1 MKKNNVTTAELRSRI
16 DVAAGNVKADIVLK
30 NARIVNVFTEK
41 IEEADIA
48 ILGDRIVG
56 IGRYHGGIETD
67 LEGKYVCPG
76 FLDGH
81 IHLESSMISPR
92 EFECTVLP
100 HGTTAVIT
108 DPHEITNV
116 AGEDGLHYILDETE
130 GLTLN
135 VYVMMP
141 SCVPCTAI
149 DESGAIFEAKDI
161 LPWYEHGRVL
171 GLAEMMNSVG
181 VVGKEKDILQ
191 KIADAKNCEK
201 LIDGHAPLLSEK
213 DLNAYAG
220 SGVLSDHECSNAEE
234 AFEKLSLGQWI
245 MIREGT
251 AARNLE
257 ALISLC
263 EAPYYQRC
271 MFVTDDRHPGD
282 LIEKGHI
289 DYIIRKAIRLG
300 ADPIRAIKMA
310 TWNPAQYFRLH
321 DRGAVAPGYLA
332 DLVILESLEDVR
344 VCGVYKNGKPALEAE
359 EAPPL
364 QQENYPRVWDSF
376 HMPEVTEQSLTV
388 DTSGSLERVIE
399 LIPGELLTRE
409 LLVPKI
415 EKSGFPVGVDPDQD
429 ILKAVVFERHKNT
442 GHRGVGFIKGYGIK
456 KGAVASS
463 VAHDSHNLIVIGAG
477 DRDITLAANCVRKNG
492 GGLAVVIDGK
502 VAGELPLPIAGLMS
516 ELSAEE
522 TEERLETLKELCR
535 DIGLAE
541 GIDPFMTLGFV
552 SLPVIPQL
560 RLTTRGIVD
569 VGKQEMLEAF
579 F

>member
-1 MKKNNVTTAELRSRI
+1 MKGKNITADELCSRI
-16 DVAAGNVKADIVLK
+16 DVAAGNAKADVALK

-48 ILGDRIVG
+48 ILGDTIAG
-56 IGRYHGGIETD
+56 IGRYHGGIEID

-81 IHLESSMISPR
+81 IHLESSMVSPR
-92 EFECTVLP
+92 EFERAVLP
-100 HGTTAVIT
+100 HGTTAVVT
-108 DPHEITNV
+108 APHESTNV
-116 AGEDGLHYILDETE
+116 AGSDGLRYILDAT
-130 GLTLN
+130 GDLTLD

-141 SCVPCTAI
+141 ACVPCTAI
-149 DESGAIFEAKDI
+149 DESGAVFEAKDI
-161 LPWYEHGRVL
+161 RPWYAQERIL
-171 GLAEMMNSVG
+171 GLAEMMNSIG
-181 VVGKEKDILQ
+181 VVNKDEDILQ
-191 KIADAKNCEK
+191 KIVDVKNCGK
-201 LIDGHAPLLSEK
+201 LIDGHAPLLSGNA
-213 DLNAYAG
+213 LNAYAG
-220 SGVLSDHECSNAEE
+220 AGVLSDHECSNAQE
-234 AFEKLSLGQWI
+234 AIEKLSLGQWI

-251 AARNLE
+251 AAMNLE

-282 LIEKGHI
+282 LIKKGHI
-289 DYIIRKAIRLG
+289 DYIIRKAVRLG
-300 ADPIRAIKMA
+300 ADPVHAIKMA
-310 TWNPAQYFRLH
+310 TWNPAQYFGLH
-321 DRGAVAPGYLA
+321 DRGAVAPGYRA
-332 DLVILESLEDVR
+332 DLVILENLEEIR
-344 VCGVYKNGKPALEAE
+344 VCGVYKDGKPAFEAE
-359 EAPPL
+359 KIISKPRTD
-364 QQENYPRVWDSF
+364 YPRVWDSF
-376 HMPEVTEQSLTV
+376 HMPEVSEADLAVRTN
-388 DTSGSLERVIE
+388 GSIERVIE

-409 LLVPKI
+409 LLIPKI
-415 EKSGFPVGVDPDQD
+415 EEAGFPVGVDPAQD

-442 GHRGVGFIKGYGIK
+442 GHRGIGFIKGYGIQ

-463 VAHDSHNLIVIGAG
+463 VAHDSHNLIVIGAS
-477 DRDITLAANCVRKNG
+477 DRDIMLAANCVRKNG

-522 TEERLETLKELCR
+522 TEEQLENLKKLCR

-569 VGKQEMLEAF
+569 VGKQEVLEAF